1 MIRMKKH
8 DEKCPICGEVNKSL
22 LLEETDGWFVCDKC
36 GNEVQLVQYMKI
48 ARLPLYDMKSLV
60 AAFKK

>member
-1 MIRMKKH
+1 MNKH
-8 DEKCPICGEVNKSL
+8 DEKCPICGEVNKNL

-48 ARLPLYDMKSLV
+48 ARLPLYV
-60 AAFKK
+60 

>member
-1 MIRMKKH
+1 MNKH
-8 DEKCPICGEVNKSL
+8 DEKCPICGTVNKNL
-22 LLEETDGWFVCDKC
+22 LLEETDGWFVCEKC
-36 GNEVQLVQYMKI
+36 GNKVQLVQYMKI